1 MSTLTVHFKEGG
13 NIESKQ
19 SEMQALIKP
28 NKLPQTQS
36 KLIKKIK
43 KI

>member
-19 SEMQALIKP
+19 SEMQALINRAKCRRP
-28 NKLPQTQS
+28 NQN
-36 KLIKKIK
+36 
-43 KI
+43 